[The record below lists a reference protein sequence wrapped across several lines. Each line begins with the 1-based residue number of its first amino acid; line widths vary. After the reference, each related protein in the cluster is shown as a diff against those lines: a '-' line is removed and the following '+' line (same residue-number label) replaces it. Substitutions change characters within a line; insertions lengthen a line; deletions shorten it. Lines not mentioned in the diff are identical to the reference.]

1 MINLS
6 LKHAGVSFSRV
17 NSYLK
22 NFKLAHINWELNRQ
36 EDRLFIHTT
45 IPANARR
52 NNTRQRSGR

>member
-6 LKHAGVSFSRV
+6 LKHTGVSFSRV

-22 NFKLAHINWELNRQ
+22 NFNLAHINWELNRQ

-45 IPANARR
+45 IPTDRR